1 MHFDE
6 FLKEVAPCLGLQWRP
21 FQRRGVKRKVERRII
36 ELGFSRFD
44 EYLLKVQKDPEEK
57 SHLSKILTVTISRF
71 FRDKEV
77 FDTLETSVLPAILK
91 NREKGDLNVWSIG
104 CASGEEPYSLAL
116 LWKNSFERNWPQIHF
131 SVLATDIDE
140 KMLRRAEE
148 GRYKKSSLRETP
160 QEILE
165 NYFKKEDGFFILHP
179 SVRKSVEFKR
189 HNILREEPFP
199 GMDIIFCRN
208 LAFTY
213 FSKESQMEV
222 FKKIASSLKEKGYLV
237 IGRDESLPLTL
248 PNLIRSNLSNP
259 KNLSEVYPI
268 RNNGPPC
275 FEPFDPALRGTHGPE
290 YVEGSQRL
298 EFLTG

>member
-1 MHFDE
+1 MASKSRRSCWTSKSPMHFDE

-57 SHLSKILTVTISRF
+57 GHLSRILTVTISRF

-77 FDTLETSVLPAILK
+77 FDTLESSVLPAILR
-91 NREKGDLNVWSIG
+91 NRGKGDLKIWSIG
-104 CASGEEPYSLAL
+104 CASGEEPYSVSL
-116 LWKNSFERNWPQIHF
+116 LWKKKFEKDFPGVRL

-148 GRYKKSSLRETP
+148 GRYKKSSLKETP
-160 QEILE
+160 QEVLE
-165 NYFKKEDGFFILHP
+165 NHFKKEDGFFILNP

-189 HNILREEPFP
+189 HDILREEPFP

-213 FSKESQMEV
+213 FSKESQIEV
-222 FKKIASSLKEKGYLV
+222 LKKIASSLKEKGYLV
-237 IGRDESLPLTL
+237 VGKDETLPLT
-248 PNLIRSNLSNP
+248 
-259 KNLSEVYPI
+259 YPTLFVPFSQAERI
-268 RNNGPPC
+268 YQKFYLNGTV
-275 FEPFDPALRGTHGPE
+275 ALD
-290 YVEGSQRL
+290 
-298 EFLTG
+298 